1 MMVQESNVA
10 LVLPWGALLR
20 SHTII
25 SWINQICQP
34 DISNSKDAFTPLHQS
49 PPGSK
54 QHFCEGW
61 EYMHRASFSL
71 SLSKLWSADCHFFCP
86 CASLYYRVWSFFFFL
101 PLKKNDHQRWC
112 DLFFFSFP
120 FPKVRELGII
130 NLFCFSSKRYFFSI
144 FELKYLFGSARVW
157 KHMNKIWKNQ
167 IACLFVPAVVHN
179 HLSSSSFCV
188 FRIGG
193 VLVFVKDQGLSRVFG
208 FPSFGCFWVSSFD
221 VFEFPSWKVIVLV
234 FWLWTAWGPVL
245 RFGAFPLLLLCVSGR
260 FPSFFCS
267 SPLFHTHYSK
277 IYTHTHYTLTVLSLR
292 TPLNNIHTYTPIA
305 AVLFIN

>member
-1 MMVQESNVA
+1 MTVQVINVA
-10 LVLPWGALLR
+10 FGLPLGSSLTLL
-20 SHTII
+20 HHHIT
-25 SWINQICQP
+25 NQPIWKH
-34 DISNSKDAFTPLHQS
+34 DISNSNDVFPQLHQS
-49 PPGSK
+49 PPGSM

-61 EYMHRASFSL
+61 EQMCRCVLFLSISLKYGLRAVTFLSYYYAIMYDVKVFSP
-71 SLSKLWSADCHFFCP
+71 SPKKSK
-86 CASLYYRVWSFFFFL
+86 ASKICL
-101 PLKKNDHQRWC
+101 
-112 DLFFFSFP
+112 
-120 FPKVRELGII
+120 
-130 NLFCFSSKRYFFSI
+130 CFSSKRYFFSI

-157 KHMNKIWKNQ
+157 KHMNKIWKHQ

-260 FPSFFCS
+260 FPSFLCS
-267 SPLFHTHYSK
+267 SPLFHTHHSK

-292 TPLNNIHTYTPIA
+292 TPLNNIHTYTQIA